1 MLAQTTTTMPTLWQ
15 RLSEVPS
22 LPGLVK
28 DLGLQGPVPAVLA
41 LALGLVALLLGWRFF
56 KLVVLANATLL
67 GAKAGFYLGSMLQGE
82 NMGLLGMLLGG
93 LLLAALAM
101 PLMKYAVSLMGAL
114 AGWCL
119 GTGVWQYTTVLL
131 GREADLGQYYWT
143 GGLIGTI
150 TLGLLAFVIFKM
162 VVMVFTSF
170 QGAVMVMASLLALLL
185 RFEPARP
192 TVEGLLENPH
202 VPPLLVTV
210 LAVIGF
216 ALQYNAAKGGG
227 KKKGGE
233 G

>member
-1 MLAQTTTTMPTLWQ
+1 MLAESTAPTLWEK
-15 RLSEVPS
+15 LSEIPS
-22 LPGLVK
+22 LNALVQYL
-28 DLGLQGPVPAVLA
+28 DSQGPVPAVLV

-56 KLVVLANATLL
+56 KLVVLANATVM
-67 GAKAGFYLGSMLQGE
+67 GALIGIKLGSMLQGE
-82 NMGLLGMLLGG
+82 NMWLLGMLLGG
-93 LLLAALAM
+93 LLFAALAL

-119 GTGVWQYTTVLL
+119 GTGIWHYTTVLL
-131 GREADLGQYYWT
+131 GREGDLGQYSWT

-170 QGAVMVMASLLALLL
+170 QGSVMVMAALLALLT
-185 RFEPARP
+185 RFEPARQ
-192 TVEGLLENPH
+192 TVQGFLDNPH

-210 LAVIGF
+210 PAVIGF
-216 ALQYNAAKGGG
+216 ALQHNGSKGG

-233 G
+233 GG